1 VRLASTYLWLSR
13 ASVWRYTGLVRT
25 GTVDCIHFRRA
36 CLHMFTSPPQVHNQT
51 PRHSQPCACSAVQ
64 SPSQS
69 RYLDQP
75 TCSQAKVP
83 TAAQL
88 SKRRAAYI
96 HHPASHSPAP
106 FALHPLP
113 RPPNHTD
120 PAPHHTSARQAHLH
134 HVNLTPQYPSPSHFA
149 PPAGQARE
157 QQVCLARW
165 GCPGWA
171 VMSASWVGEGGWEG
185 YIDIYASYACSLTTS
200 PVPSILLDV
209 TTTTILLLYYCAL

>member
-1 VRLASTYLWLSR
+1 
-13 ASVWRYTGLVRT
+13 
-25 GTVDCIHFRRA
+25 
-36 CLHMFTSPPQVHNQT
+36 MFPSPPQVHNQT
-51 PRHSQPCACSAVQ
+51 PWHSQPCACSAIQ

-69 RYLDQP
+69 RYPDQP
-75 TCSQAKVP
+75 TCSHAKVP

-96 HHPASHSPAP
+96 HHPASHSPVT

-113 RPPNHTD
+113 RPPNHAD

-134 HVNLTPQYPSPSHFA
+134 HVNLTAQYPSPSHFA

-157 QQVCLARW
+157 QQVCLTRW

-171 VMSASWVGEGGWEG
+171 VMSASWVEDGGWKG
-185 YIDIYASYACSLTTS
+185 YIDVSYACSLTTR

-209 TTTTILLLYYCAL
+209 TTTTILLLHYRTL